1 MPSPEHLSAVGFV
14 VSGFAYYLKA
24 PLAVHYDPLQIKVCG
39 ASMRTL
45 LVKNARSKL
54 FTSRKL

>member
-54 FTSRKL
+54 